1 MVAVRSRLIVNADDL
16 GYTEATTAGI
26 IHAHR
31 HGIVTS
37 ASLMV
42 RPAAARAAVHEA
54 AACGL
59 DDLGLHLDLGEWMF
73 RRGRWEPLYEVV
85 DRSDAAAV
93 AAECHRQLETFR
105 DLVGRDPTHLDS
117 HQHAHL
123 DEPVRSVA
131 GAMAAALG
139 VPLRHLSP
147 SVAYCGGFYGQ
158 SGRGEPAPE
167 LLTAEAILEL
177 LASQRDAAASSGT
190 AVELACHPGWD
201 ADLETMYVAERRV
214 EVEVL
219 CTAGLREAIAARG
232 FELARFADLAAA
244 AGREARA

>member
-1 MVAVRSRLIVNADDL
+1 MTPRMVIVNADDL
-16 GYTEATTAGI
+16 GCSEATTAGI
-26 IHAHR
+26 LHAHT

-42 RPAAARAAVHEA
+42 RPPAARDAVREA
-54 AACGL
+54 AAAGL
-59 DDLGLHLDLGEWMF
+59 DDLGLHLDLGEWVY

-85 DRSDAAAV
+85 HRGDAAAV
-93 AAECHRQLETFR
+93 AAECRRQLDTFR

-123 DEPVRSVA
+123 DEPLRSVA
-131 GAMAAALG
+131 VAIAAELG
-139 VPLRHLSP
+139 VPLRHLPS

-167 LLTAEAILEL
+167 LLTTESL
-177 LASQRDAAASSGT
+177 LALLDAAWEAAAESCS

-201 ADLETMYVAERRV
+201 ADLDTMYVAERRV

-232 FELARFADLAAA
+232 FTLARFADLAPAA
-244 AGREARA
+244 AGEARA